1 MGEREH
7 GWYHWVEK
15 TVSIEVGLSLVLM
28 VDSFTGRVWY
38 CKIISSP
45 RLLLRL
51 NSVQD
56 KAFQRSR
63 TCPSCPMNTPFFTLE
78 HALLLSCLYLFDIVL
93 VAVSLFAYVALFSWW
108 LLRVF
113 LLSLFIGENY
123 SLEIFSLTAFRM
135 QVARWK
141 FYLSQRL
148 ECKWLVGCFISH
160 RFSQMNRSLSANGGN
175 PQTPACRRQI
185 SQNLLLYITECY
197 THL

>member
-56 KAFQRSR
+56 KALQRLR
-63 TCPSCPMNTPFFTLE
+63 TCLSCPMNTPFFTLE

-93 VAVSLFAYVALFSWW
+93 VASLPLAHVALFSWG
-108 LLRVF
+108 LLRVS
-113 LLSLFIGENY
+113 LLSFFIGKNY
-123 SLEIFSLTAFRM
+123 SLDVLSLTEFRM
-135 QVARWK
+135 QVAHWE

-148 ECKWLVGCFISH
+148 ERNRLVGCFISH
-160 RFSQMNRSLSANGGN
+160 RFSQMNRSLSANRESR
-175 PQTPACRRQI
+175 QRRTGP
-185 SQNLLLYITECY
+185 SPFPSPEGRGVITEIP
-197 THL
+197 L

>member
-56 KAFQRSR
+56 KALQRLR
-63 TCPSCPMNTPFFTLE
+63 TCLSCPMNTPFFTLE

-93 VAVSLFAYVALFSWW
+93 VASLPLAHVALFSWG

-113 LLSLFIGENY
+113 VLSI
-123 SLEIFSLTAFRM
+123 
-135 QVARWK
+135 
-141 FYLSQRL
+141 
-148 ECKWLVGCFISH
+148 FISLRGSLGILFLTDFH
-160 RFSQMNRSLSANGGN
+160 RWTEAFQRTGEPTNACK
-175 PQTPACRRQI
+175 QTTD
-185 SQNLLLYITECY
+185 ITERYSYILQNVIPIISWNVLCY
-197 THL
+197 RLT